1 MVLMPTYRIKPV
13 TDYMVEETPKILKA
27 LSIAHRHLA
36 ELKGRAASIPNQG
49 ILIDTLSLQEAQA
62 SSEIENIITTQ
73 DELFE
78 IGSGLTG
85 SLSPEQ
91 KEVARYR
98 EALKHGSDM
107 LLDKQGLIT
116 NNSIVGMFQILKQ
129 STGEFRATPG
139 TTLKND
145 LTGETVYVPPQSR
158 AEIAAHMAD
167 LESFLNIPER
177 SALDPLVKMALLHHQ
192 FESIHPF
199 PDGNGRIGRI
209 LNVLYLVQQ
218 DLLDIPVLYLSRY
231 ITRHK
236 SEYYRLLQHVRDH
249 GEWEDWI
256 IYMISAVAETSRDTV
271 QLVIG
276 IRALMSDYKSR
287 MRERHKN
294 IYSQDLLNNV
304 FRHPYTRIEY
314 VVEECQVGR
323 QAAARYLDRLASD
336 GMLVKIK
343 RGLNNYYVNVP
354 LVDLL
359 AFNGAQDS

>member
-1 MVLMPTYRIKPV
+1 MLRPTYKIKPV
-13 TDYMVEETPKILKA
+13 TAYVVEETPKILKA
-27 LSIAHRHLA
+27 LSVAHRHLA

-62 SSEIENIITTQ
+62 SSEIENIVTTQ
-73 DELFE
+73 DQLFE
-78 IGSGLTG
+78 IGSRPT
-85 SLSPEQ
+85 SYLSAEQ

-107 LLDKQGLIT
+107 LFEKQGLIT
-116 NNSIVGMFQILKQ
+116 NNAVIGMFQILKQ

-139 TTLKND
+139 TALMND
-145 LTGETVYVPPQSR
+145 ETGEMVYVPPQR
-158 AEIAAHMAD
+158 KDEIAVHMAD
-167 LESFLNIPER
+167 LESFLNEPTR
-177 SALDPLVKMALLHHQ
+177 SELDPLVKMALVHHQ

-218 DLLDIPVLYLSRY
+218 GLLEIPVLYLSRF
-231 ITRHK
+231 ITRNK
-236 SEYYRLLQHVRDH
+236 SEYYRLLQHVRDE

-256 IYMISAVAETSRDTV
+256 IYMVTAVAETSRDTV
-271 QLVIG
+271 QLIIG
-276 IRALMSDYKSR
+276 IRQLMSDYKNR
-287 MRERHKN
+287 MREQHKT

-323 QAAARYLDRLASD
+323 QAAARYLDRLADD
-336 GMLVKIK
+336 GMLIKIK
-343 RGLNNYYVNVP
+343 RGLNNYYVNAP

-359 AFNGAQDS
+359 AFNSNQNS